1 MPIVDSDSRYFIISG
16 GRGSGKSFSVN
27 ALLVMLTYEQGHT
40 ILFTRYTLTSAYIS
54 IIPEFIDKL
63 EQFGSIAD
71 FHITKDEILNK
82 KTGSKIIFRGI
93 KTSSGDQTA
102 NLKSLQGITT
112 WVVDEA
118 EELVDEHKFDTIDLS
133 VRQQGKPN
141 RIILI
146 LNPTTKEHFIYKR
159 FFEDRG
165 VQEGSN
171 TTKENTTYI
180 HTTYKDNIDNL
191 SKSYIEQIEQM
202 KVRRP
207 DKYKQQMLGSWLN
220 KAEGVIFNNWSVGEF
235 KHIGTS
241 VWGQDYG
248 FAADPSTLVE
258 VNIDST
264 NKRIYLKECFYLQ
277 RLTTSQIAQLNL
289 KHAREGLI
297 IGDSAEPRLLS
308 EIKAKGCNVRPS
320 IKGQGSITYGISLLQ
335 DYDIL

>member
-1 MPIVDSDSRYFIISG
+1 MPIVETDSRYFIVSG

-118 EELVDEHKFDTIDLS
+118 EELVDEQKFDTIDLS

-146 LNPTTKEHFIYKR
+146 LNPTTKEHFIYRR

-171 TTKENTTYI
+171 TVKENTTYI
-180 HTTYKDNIDNL
+180 HTTYQDNIASL
-191 SKSYIEQIEQM
+191 SKS
-202 KVRRP
+202 
-207 DKYKQQMLGSWLN
+207 
-220 KAEGVIFNNWSVGEF
+220 
-235 KHIGTS
+235 
-241 VWGQDYG
+241 
-248 FAADPSTLVE
+248 
-258 VNIDST
+258 
-264 NKRIYLKECFYLQ
+264 
-277 RLTTSQIAQLNL
+277 
-289 KHAREGLI
+289 
-297 IGDSAEPRLLS
+297 
-308 EIKAKGCNVRPS
+308 
-320 IKGQGSITYGISLLQ
+320 
-335 DYDIL
+335 